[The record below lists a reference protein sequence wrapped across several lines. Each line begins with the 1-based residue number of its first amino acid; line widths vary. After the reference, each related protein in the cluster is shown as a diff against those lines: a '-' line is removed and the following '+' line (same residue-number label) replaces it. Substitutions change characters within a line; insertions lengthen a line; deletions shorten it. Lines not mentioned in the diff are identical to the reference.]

1 MPTRSDVLPSLPPA
15 HIEER
20 SPTQAPTHAA
30 EGGRS
35 LRSQGI
41 ATSREELWHRTV
53 RRLVAAGRREV
64 AVFPPMTRRLLVV
77 VTTDVSDATVRDF
90 VRRSAGEDA
99 ELRVVAPASD
109 ISRLDWLTN
118 AEDGARAD
126 AGALADK
133 TAEAAPT
140 SDVQARVGDSDPVKA
155 IEDALRK
162 FPADEVLVITRPDDD
177 ASWLVAGSGEIAQTH
192 FRLPIRLVT
201 VAADGS
207 LTED

>member
-1 MPTRSDVLPSLPPA
+1 MP
-15 HIEER
+15 
-20 SPTQAPTHAA
+20 
-30 EGGRS
+30 
-35 LRSQGI
+35 
-41 ATSREELWHRTV
+41 
-53 RRLVAAGRREV
+53 
-64 AVFPPMTRRLLVV
+64 RRLLVV

-99 ELRVVAPASD
+99 ELRVVAHQC
-109 ISRLDWLTN
+109 R
-118 AEDGARAD
+118 GRRACRR
-126 AGALADK
+126 GALADK

-140 SDVQARVGDSDPVKA
+140 SNVQARVGDSDPVKA

-177 ASWLVAGSGEIAQTH
+177 ASWLVAGSGEIAQTR